1 MLKDY
6 IDSGLYSHN
15 RDEFFKIEWEKK
27 WTKRV
32 LREEESL
39 RKDELLPLLKRYLPK
54 HGEILEAGCG
64 TGKYVRYFW
73 KQGYNIRGV
82 EYEPE
87 ITNRLKREVPS
98 VPIDEGDL
106 RKLPY
111 ADNSYTW
118 YVSLGVIEHYEE
130 GPREILK
137 EAVRLLVPGGR
148 IFLTVPFVSVPLLL
162 ERRLK
167 RALGKDT
174 NSNIA
179 ENKSFWQYRFTKK
192 EIINLITSY
201 GFQVENIHYTS
212 IMNGFYDRINVLAAA
227 MRFKALPHRKLAVSL
242 SRYTLLPLLRP
253 FAHMIVIV
261 ASLKHK
267 NACESVKSSND

>member
-6 IDSGLYSHN
+6 IGSGRYSQN
-15 RDEFFKIEWEKK
+15 RDEFFKIEWGKK
-27 WTKRV
+27 WTERA
-32 LREEESL
+32 LREEESFQ
-39 RKDELLPLLKRYLPK
+39 KDELLPLLKLYLTK
-54 HGEILEAGCG
+54 HRAILEAGCG

-87 ITNRLKREVPS
+87 IVNRLRREFPS
-98 VPIDEGDL
+98 IPIDEGDL
-106 RKLPY
+106 RRLPY
-111 ADNSYTW
+111 ADNSYAW

-148 IFLTVPFVSVPLLL
+148 MFLTVPFVSVPLLL
-162 ERRLK
+162 ERRIK

-179 ENKSFWQYRFTKK
+179 ENKFFWQYRFTKK
-192 EIINLITSY
+192 EIINLISSY
-201 GFQVENIHYTS
+201 GFQVDNIHYTS

-227 MRFKALPHRKLAVSL
+227 MGVKPLPHRKLAVSL

-253 FAHMIVIV
+253 FAHMIVVV
-261 ASLKHK
+261 ASLSTRTLL
-267 NACESVKSSND
+267 NP